1 MIRMYNFSQKV
12 MQHKQHI
19 TLKHLLI
26 ENKPCIGLKFYA
38 NKTVQ
43 IIIKELNDI
52 NWSKE
57 FTMYYVPNTKTN
69 LNQIFSLF
77 KGIVWIDTKYF
88 FEKTRAKELNE
99 TFDASWVHSR
109 KRADNFKF
117 CPDNYL
123 QKLELKKYANNT
135 VKTYVSCFEGFLN
148 YHNNQDVSALDEN
161 DVRNYLEYLI
171 KMDRSDSY
179 INQAIN
185 SIKFYY
191 ETVLGLPNRFYS
203 IERPRKKRKLP
214 VVLSK
219 EDVSSIIESSNN
231 LKHKCIISLLYSA
244 GLRRSEL
251 LNLKPED
258 IESKRMLIRV
268 QDAKGNKDRYTLL
281 SETVLKDLRSY
292 YKQYKPKTYLFEG
305 QLKEQY
311 SPNSV
316 GKVVSNAAIKAGI
329 KIPVSAHI
337 LRHSFAT
344 HLLESG
350 VDIRYIQLLLGHN
363 STKTTEIY
371 THVAKNSFDFIKN
384 PLDF

>member
-1 MIRMYNFSQKV
+1 MVNSFIIYTFSQKV
-12 MQHKQHI
+12 MQHI
-19 TLKHLLI
+19 TLKHLFI

-38 NKTVQ
+38 NKTIQ
-43 IIIKELNDI
+43 IIIKELNDV
-52 NWSKE
+52 NWSIE
-57 FTMYYVPNTKTN
+57 FTMFYIPNTKTN
-69 LNQIFSLF
+69 IDQIFALF
-77 KGIVWIDTKYF
+77 KGIAWIDTQYF

-109 KRADNFKF
+109 KRESNFKF

-135 VKTYVSCFEGFLN
+135 VKTYVSCFEDYLN
-148 YHNNQDVSALDEN
+148 YYNQHDVNKLDEN

-191 ETVLGLPNRFYS
+191 ETVLGMPNRFYS

-219 EDVSSIIESSNN
+219 EDVSSIIANTNN

-251 LNLKPED
+251 LNLKLED

-281 SETVLKDLRSY
+281 SETILKDLRLY
-292 YKQYKPKTYLFEG
+292 YKEYQPKTYLFEG
-305 QLKEQY
+305 QTKAQY

-316 GKVVSNAAIKAGI
+316 GKIVSSAARKAGI
-329 KIPVSAHI
+329 KIPVSPHI

-350 VDIRYIQLLLGHN
+350 VDIRYIQLLLGHS

>member
-1 MIRMYNFSQKV
+1 MKYN
-12 MQHKQHI
+12 QHI
-19 TLKHLLI
+19 TLKYLSI
-26 ENKPCIGLKFYA
+26 ENQSFIGLKFYA
-38 NKTVQ
+38 NKAIQ
-43 IIIKELNDI
+43 IIVKGLN
-52 NWSKE
+52 NVKWSTE
-57 FTMYYVPNTKTN
+57 FTMFYVPNNKAN
-69 LNQIFSLF
+69 LSQIFSLF
-77 KGIVWIDTKYF
+77 KGIIWIDTKYF
-88 FEKTRAKELNE
+88 FENTRAKNLNE
-99 TFDASWVHSR
+99 TFDASWVKSR
-109 KRADNFKF
+109 KRDPNFKF

-123 QKLELKKYANNT
+123 QKLELKKYSNNT
-135 VKTYVSCFEGFLN
+135 VKTYVSCFEDFIN
-148 YHNNQDVSALDEN
+148 YYNQSDADSLDEN

-191 ETVLGLPNRFYS
+191 ETVLGMPNRFYS

-219 EDVSSIIESSNN
+219 KEIASIIKNANN

-251 LNLKPED
+251 LNLKLTD
-258 IESKRMLIRV
+258 IESERMLIKVR
-268 QDAKGNKDRYTLL
+268 DAKGNKDRYTLL
-281 SETVLKDLRSY
+281 SETVLKELRVY
-292 YKQYKPKTYLFEG
+292 YKQYKPNLYLFEG
-305 QLKEQY
+305 QTKEQY

-316 GKVVSNAAIKAGI
+316 GKVVSNTARKAGI
-329 KIPVSAHI
+329 RIPVSAHI

-371 THVAKNSFDFIKN
+371 THVAKNSFNFIKN
-384 PLDF
+384 PLDV

>member
-1 MIRMYNFSQKV
+1 MRNPNT
-12 MQHKQHI
+12 I

-26 ENKPCIGLKFYA
+26 NNKPQIGLKFYT
-38 NKTVQ
+38 NKSIQ
-43 IIIKELNDI
+43 IIVKELTDV
-52 NWSKE
+52 NWSTE
-57 FTMYYVPNTKTN
+57 FTMYHVPNTKSN
-69 LNQIFSLF
+69 LDEIFSIF
-77 KGIVWIDTKYF
+77 KDIAWIDTRYF
-88 FEKTRAKELNE
+88 FDKNRSKALNE
-99 TFDASWVHSR
+99 TFDDSWFHKR
-109 KRADNFKF
+109 KRGTNFKS
-117 CPDNYL
+117 CPSSYL

-135 VKTYVSCFEGFLN
+135 VKTYVSCFEDFINYYHEASIDSLN
-148 YHNNQDVSALDEN
+148 EN
-161 DVRNYLEYLI
+161 DIRAYLLHLI
-171 KMDRSDSY
+171 KLNRSDSY

-191 ETVLGLPNRFYS
+191 ETVLGFPNRFYS
-203 IERPRKKRKLP
+203 IERPRKSKKLP

-219 EDVSSIIESSNN
+219 QDIQSMIENTIN

-251 LNLKPED
+251 LNLELTD
-258 IESKRMLIRV
+258 IDSNRMLIRV
-268 QDAKGNKDRYTLL
+268 RDAKGNKDRYTLL
-281 SETVLKDLRSY
+281 SEKALIDLRLY

-305 QLKEQY
+305 QTKEQY

-316 GKVVSNAAIKAGI
+316 GVVVSNAAKKAGI

-350 VDIRYIQLLLGHN
+350 IDIRYIQMLLGHN

-384 PLDF
+384 PLDL

>member
-1 MIRMYNFSQKV
+1 MNL
-12 MQHKQHI
+12 KQHI
-19 TLKHLLI
+19 TLKRLFI
-26 ENKPCIGLKFYA
+26 EDQSCIGLKFYA
-38 NKTVQ
+38 NKAIQ
-43 IIIKELNDI
+43 IIIKEL
-52 NWSKE
+52 
-57 FTMYYVPNTKTN
+57 YYVQNNKTN
-69 LNQIFSLF
+69 IDQIFELF
-77 KGIVWIDTKYF
+77 KGIAWIDTQYF
-88 FEKTRAKELNE
+88 YEKNRSKELNE
-99 TFDASWVHSR
+99 IFDSSWVKAR
-109 KRADNFKF
+109 KRPDNFKY

-135 VKTYVSCFEGFLN
+135 VKTYVSCFEDYLN
-148 YHNNQDVSALDEN
+148 YYNQKDVNKLDAN
-161 DVRNYLEYLI
+161 DVRNYLGYLI
-171 KMDRSDSY
+171 KMNRSDSY
-179 INQAIN
+179 LNQAIN

-191 ETVLGLPNRFYS
+191 ETVLGMPNRFYN
-203 IERPRKKRKLP
+203 IERPQQKRKLP

-219 EDVSSIIESSNN
+219 EDVSSIIASSNN

-251 LNLKPED
+251 INLKLED

-268 QDAKGNKDRYTLL
+268 RDAKGNKDRYTLL
-281 SETVLKDLRSY
+281 SEKLLKDLRIY
-292 YKQYKPKTYLFEG
+292 YKEYQPKKYLFEG
-305 QLKEQY
+305 QTKDQY

-329 KIPVSAHI
+329 RIPVSSHI

-371 THVAKNSFDFIKN
+371 AHVATSSFDFIKN

>member
-1 MIRMYNFSQKV
+1 MNYN
-12 MQHKQHI
+12 QHI
-19 TLKHLLI
+19 TLKHLAI
-26 ENKPCIGLKFYA
+26 ENKSYIGLKFYA
-38 NKTVQ
+38 NKTIQ
-43 IIIKELNDI
+43 ILIKELNNI
-52 NWSKE
+52 KWSSE
-57 FTMYYVPNTKTN
+57 FTMHYVPNNKTN
-69 LNQIFSLF
+69 LDQIFSLF
-77 KGIVWIDTKYF
+77 KGVAWVDTQYF

-99 TFDASWVHSR
+99 TFDASWVHTR
-109 KRADNFKF
+109 KRDANFKF

-123 QKLELKKYANNT
+123 QKLELKRYANNT
-135 VKTYVSCFEGFLN
+135 VKTYVSCFEDFLN
-148 YHNNQDVSALDEN
+148 YYNQSNVDDLNEN
-161 DVRNYLEYLI
+161 DVRNYLEFLI

-191 ETVLGLPNRFYS
+191 ETVLGMPNRFYS
-203 IERPRKKRKLP
+203 IERPRQKRKLP

-219 EDVSSIIESSNN
+219 EDVQLIIKNTNN
-231 LKHKCIISLLYSA
+231 LKHKCIVSLLYSA

-251 LNLKPED
+251 LNLKLTD

-268 QDAKGNKDRYTLL
+268 RDAKGNKDRYTLL
-281 SETVLKDLRSY
+281 SETILNDLRTY
-292 YKQYKPKTYLFEG
+292 FKQYNPKEYLFEG
-305 QLKEQY
+305 QTKKQY

-329 KIPVSAHI
+329 KIPVSSHI

-371 THVAKNSFDFIKN
+371 THVAKNSFNFIKN
-384 PLDF
+384 PLDS

>member
-1 MIRMYNFSQKV
+1 MNL
-12 MQHKQHI
+12 KQHI
-19 TLKHLLI
+19 TLKRLYI
-26 ENKPCIGLKFYA
+26 EDQSCIGLKFYA
-38 NKTVQ
+38 NNAIQ
-43 IIIKELNDI
+43 IIIKQLN
-52 NWSKE
+52 NVQWSKE
-57 FTMYYVPNTKTN
+57 FTMYYVQNNKTN
-69 LNQIFSLF
+69 IDQIFSLF
-77 KGIVWIDTKYF
+77 KGIAWIDTQYF
-88 FEKTRAKELNE
+88 YEKNRSKELNE
-99 TFDASWVHSR
+99 TFDSSWVKAR
-109 KRADNFKF
+109 KRPDNFKF

-135 VKTYVSCFEGFLN
+135 VKTYVSCFEDYLN
-148 YHNNQDVSALDEN
+148 YYDQQDVNKLDEN

-171 KMDRSDSY
+171 KMNRSDSY
-179 INQAIN
+179 LNQAIN

-191 ETVLGLPNRFYS
+191 ETVLGMPNRFYS
-203 IERPRKKRKLP
+203 IERPRQKRKLP

-219 EDVSSIIESSNN
+219 EEVSLIIASSNN

-251 LNLKPED
+251 INLKLED

-268 QDAKGNKDRYTLL
+268 RDAKGNKDRYTLL
-281 SETVLKDLRSY
+281 SEKLLKDLRIY
-292 YKQYKPKTYLFEG
+292 YKEYQPKKYLFEG
-305 QLKEQY
+305 QTKDQY

-329 KIPVSAHI
+329 KIPVSSHI

-371 THVAKNSFDFIKN
+371 THVAKSSFDFIKN

>member
-1 MIRMYNFSQKV
+1 MSNFKRKDMKSI
-12 MQHKQHI
+12 QHI
-19 TLKHLLI
+19 TLRRLSI
-26 ENKPCIGLKFYA
+26 ENQSCIGLKFYA
-38 NKTVQ
+38 NKV
-43 IIIKELNDI
+43 INILIKELNDVQ
-52 NWSKE
+52 WSTE
-57 FTMYYVPNTKTN
+57 FTMYYVPNNKTN
-69 LNQIFSLF
+69 IDQIFSLF
-77 KGIVWIDTKYF
+77 KGVAWIDTQYF
-88 FEKTRAKELNE
+88 YEKSRAKGLNE
-99 TFDASWVHSR
+99 TFDASWVKTR
-109 KRADNFKF
+109 KRPNNFKF

-135 VKTYVSCFEGFLN
+135 VKTYVSCFEDYLN
-148 YHNNQDVSALDEN
+148 YYSSQDVNTLDEN

-219 EDVSSIIESSNN
+219 EDVSLIIKNSNN

-251 LNLKPED
+251 INLKLED

-281 SETVLKDLRSY
+281 SETILKDLRLY
-292 YKQYKPKTYLFEG
+292 YKEYQPKTYLFEG
-305 QLKEQY
+305 QIKKQY

-329 KIPVSAHI
+329 RIPVSPHI

-371 THVAKNSFDFIKN
+371 THVAKSSFDFIKN

>member
-1 MIRMYNFSQKV
+1 MNL
-12 MQHKQHI
+12 KQHI
-19 TLKHLLI
+19 TLKRI
-26 ENKPCIGLKFYA
+26 YIGDQPCIGLKFYA
-38 NKTVQ
+38 NKAIQ
-43 IIIKELNDI
+43 IIIKELN
-52 NWSKE
+52 NVQWSKE
-57 FTMYYVPNTKTN
+57 FTMYYILNNKTN
-69 LNQIFSLF
+69 INEIFSLF
-77 KGIVWIDTKYF
+77 KGIAWIDTQYF
-88 FEKTRAKELNE
+88 YEKNRSKKLNE
-99 TFDASWVHSR
+99 TFDASWV
-109 KRADNFKF
+109 KTRARPNNFKF

-135 VKTYVSCFEGFLN
+135 VKTYVSCFENYLN
-148 YHNNQDVSALDEN
+148 YYNKHNVNKLDEN

-171 KMDRSDSY
+171 KMERSDSY
-179 INQAIN
+179 INQSIN

-191 ETVLGLPNRFYS
+191 ETVLGMPNRFYS
-203 IERPRKKRKLP
+203 IERPGKKRKLP
-214 VVLSK
+214 IILSK
-219 EDVSSIIESSNN
+219 EDVSLIIASSNN

-251 LNLKPED
+251 LNLKLED

-268 QDAKGNKDRYTLL
+268 RDAKGNKDRYTLL
-281 SETVLKDLRSY
+281 SEKVLKDLRLY
-292 YKQYKPKTYLFEG
+292 YIEYKPKNYLFEG
-305 QLKEQY
+305 QTKKQY

-329 KIPVSAHI
+329 KIPVSSHI

-371 THVAKNSFDFIKN
+371 THVAKSSFDFIKN

>member
-1 MIRMYNFSQKV
+1 MNYN
-12 MQHKQHI
+12 QHI
-19 TLKHLLI
+19 TLKHLAI
-26 ENKPCIGLKFYA
+26 ENKSYIGLKFYA
-38 NKTVQ
+38 NKTIQ
-43 IIIKELNDI
+43 ILIKELNNI
-52 NWSKE
+52 KWSSE
-57 FTMYYVPNTKTN
+57 FTMHYVPNNKTN
-69 LNQIFSLF
+69 LDQIFSLF
-77 KGIVWIDTKYF
+77 KGVAWVDTQYF

-99 TFDASWVHSR
+99 TFDASWVHTR
-109 KRADNFKF
+109 KRDANFKF

-123 QKLELKKYANNT
+123 QKLELKRYANNT
-135 VKTYVSCFEGFLN
+135 VKTYVSCFEDFLN
-148 YHNNQDVSALDEN
+148 YYNQSNVDDLNEN
-161 DVRNYLEYLI
+161 DVRNYLEFLI

-191 ETVLGLPNRFYS
+191 ETVLGMPNRFYS
-203 IERPRKKRKLP
+203 IERPRQKRKLP

-219 EDVSSIIESSNN
+219 EDVQLIIKNTNN
-231 LKHKCIISLLYSA
+231 LKHKCIVCLLYSA

-251 LNLKPED
+251 LNLKLTD

-268 QDAKGNKDRYTLL
+268 RDAKGNKDRYTLL
-281 SETVLKDLRSY
+281 SETILNDLRTY
-292 YKQYKPKTYLFEG
+292 FKQYNPKEYLFEG
-305 QLKEQY
+305 QTKKQY

-329 KIPVSAHI
+329 KIPVSSHI

-371 THVAKNSFDFIKN
+371 THVAKNSFNFIKN
-384 PLDF
+384 PLDS

>member
-1 MIRMYNFSQKV
+1 MNYN
-12 MQHKQHI
+12 QHI
-19 TLKHLLI
+19 TLKHLSI
-26 ENKPCIGLKFYA
+26 ENKSFIGLKFYA
-38 NKTVQ
+38 NKAVQ
-43 IIIKELNDI
+43 IIVKGLNDVK
-52 NWSKE
+52 WSPE
-57 FTMYYVPNTKTN
+57 FTLFYVPNNKTN

-77 KGIVWIDTKYF
+77 KGIAWIDTKYF

-99 TFDASWVHSR
+99 TFDASWVHTR
-109 KRADNFKF
+109 KRADNFIF
-117 CPDNYL
+117 CPNSYL

-135 VKTYVSCFEGFLN
+135 VKTYVSCFEDFIN
-148 YHNNQDVSALDEN
+148 YYNKSDVDSLDEN
-161 DVRNYLEYLI
+161 DVRNYLGFLI

-191 ETVLGLPNRFYS
+191 ETVLGMPNRFYS

-214 VVLSK
+214 IVLSK
-219 EDVSSIIESSNN
+219 EDISLMIKNTNN

-251 LNLKPED
+251 LNLKLTD

-268 QDAKGNKDRYTLL
+268 RDAKGNKDRYTLL
-281 SETVLKDLRSY
+281 SETILKDLRVY
-292 YKQYKPKTYLFEG
+292 YKQYKPKEYLFEG
-305 QLKEQY
+305 QFKKQY

-329 KIPVSAHI
+329 KIPVSSHI

-371 THVAKNSFDFIKN
+371 THVAKNSFNFIKN
-384 PLDF
+384 PLDI

>member
-1 MIRMYNFSQKV
+1 MNYN
-12 MQHKQHI
+12 QHI
-19 TLKHLLI
+19 TLKHLSI
-26 ENKPCIGLKFYA
+26 ENKSFIGLKFYT
-38 NKTVQ
+38 NKAIQ
-43 IIIKELNDI
+43 IIVKELNDVK
-52 NWSKE
+52 WSDE
-57 FTMYYVPNTKTN
+57 FTLFYVPNNKTN

-77 KGIVWIDTKYF
+77 KGIAWINTQYF
-88 FEKTRAKELNE
+88 FENTRAKNLNE
-99 TFDASWVHSR
+99 TFDASWVHTR
-109 KRADNFKF
+109 KKAANFKF
-117 CPDNYL
+117 CPNSYL

-135 VKTYVSCFEGFLN
+135 VKTYVSCFEDFIN
-148 YHNNQDVSALDEN
+148 YYNKSDVDSLDEN
-161 DVRNYLEYLI
+161 DVRNYLGYLI
-171 KMDRSDSY
+171 KINRSDSY

-191 ETVLGLPNRFYS
+191 ETVLGMPNRFYN

-214 VVLSK
+214 IVLSK
-219 EDVSSIIESSNN
+219 EDISLIIKNTNN

-251 LNLKPED
+251 LNLKLTD

-268 QDAKGNKDRYTLL
+268 RDAKGNKDRYTLL
-281 SETVLKDLRSY
+281 SETILKDLRKY
-292 YKQYKPKTYLFEG
+292 YKQYIPKEYLFEG
-305 QLKEQY
+305 QFKKQY

-316 GKVVSNAAIKAGI
+316 GKVVSSAAVKAGI
-329 KIPVSAHI
+329 KIPISSHI

-371 THVAKNSFDFIKN
+371 THVAKNSFNFIKN
-384 PLDF
+384 PLDI

>member
-1 MIRMYNFSQKV
+1 

-26 ENKPCIGLKFYA
+26 EDKPCIGLKFYA
-38 NKTVQ
+38 NKTIQ
-43 IIIKELNDI
+43 IVIKELNNL

-69 LNQIFSLF
+69 VNHVFSLF
-77 KGIVWIDTKYF
+77 KGIAWIDTQYF
-88 FEKTRAKELNE
+88 YEKTRSKELNE
-99 TFDASWVHSR
+99 TFDASWVKSR
-109 KRADNFKF
+109 KRPSDFKF

-135 VKTYVSCFEGFLN
+135 VKTYVSCFEDYLN
-148 YHNNQDVSALDEN
+148 YYSNLDVNTLDEN

-214 VVLSK
+214 IVLSK
-219 EDVSSIIESSNN
+219 EDVSLIIASSNN

-251 LNLKPED
+251 LNLKPKD
-258 IESKRMLIRV
+258 VESKRMLIRV
-268 QDAKGNKDRYTLL
+268 RDAKGNKDRYTLL
-281 SETVLKDLRSY
+281 SETVLKDLRIY
-292 YKQYKPKTYLFEG
+292 YKQYSPKKYLFEG
-305 QLKEQY
+305 QTKDQY

-329 KIPVSAHI
+329 KIPVSSHI

>member
-1 MIRMYNFSQKV
+1 MKYQ
-12 MQHKQHI
+12 QYI
-19 TLKHLLI
+19 TLKHLSI
-26 ENKPCIGLKFYA
+26 KDESFIGLKFYT
-38 NKTVQ
+38 NKTIQ
-43 IIIKELNDI
+43 ILIKELDELQ
-52 NWSKE
+52 WSSE
-57 FTMYYVPNTKTN
+57 FTMHYVPNKKAN

-77 KGIVWIDTKYF
+77 KGIVWIDTQYF
-88 FEKTRAKELNE
+88 FEKNRAKELNE
-99 TFDASWVHSR
+99 TFDASWVPTR
-109 KRADNFKF
+109 KRDANFKF
-117 CPDNYL
+117 CPDIYL
-123 QKLELKKYANNT
+123 QKLELKRYANNT
-135 VKTYVSCFEGFLN
+135 VKTYVSCFEKFLN
-148 YHNNQDVSALDEN
+148 YYSQYNPNDLNEN
-161 DVRNYLEYLI
+161 DVRNYLAFLI
-171 KMDRSDSY
+171 KMNRSDSY
-179 INQAIN
+179 INQAVN

-191 ETVLGLPNRFYS
+191 ETVLGMPNRFYS

-214 VVLSK
+214 IVLSK
-219 EDVSSIIESSNN
+219 KEITAIIASTNN

-251 LNLKPED
+251 LNLKLTD

-281 SETVLKDLRSY
+281 SETVLIDLRNY
-292 YKQYKPKTYLFEG
+292 YKQYKPKEYLFEG
-305 QLKEQY
+305 QQKKQY

-316 GKVVSNAAIKAGI
+316 GKVVSNSAYKAGI

-371 THVAKNSFDFIKN
+371 THVAKSSFNFIKN
-384 PLDF
+384 PLDV